1 MNRQQARRL
10 VFWRGSFRMLT
21 ACTALMLFGA
31 LADLIT
37 Q

>member
-1 MNRQQARRL
+1 MTRQQARRL
-10 VFWRGSFRMLT
+10 VFWRGSFSMLT
-21 ACTALMLFGA
+21 ACSAFMVLGA